1 LLSTKPALRQLYLS
15 AQSKLTIECKVTHR
29 FSKAIS
35 KSRARAKR
43 EIATKSATT
52 PAKGAIFNSSLNPSI
67 FAQKQRQL
75 SAIRKLHKAFAVV
88 RSASAVKKAAGCRRY
103 LRRRKYQI
111 NLLLHRPLLRRI
123 AQKLYSRIAQAKR
136 FSRAEAQYFHRA
148 GTISRSNDS
157 LLAAA
162 KQRLRAARTAAVSKR
177 KPATRNNG
185 YKSILSPTIRLAG
198 SLKILRALCKQ
209 QGTARLIARKT
220 VAMGTYSRSK
230 ESLRSR
236 FFRRKALTI
245 HAVSTAAATKLDS
258 TKTGAYSR
266 NARKHSS
273 PVTTRPRSRKLS
285 ALAARLSLQQVASIL
300 PQAPTFSK
308 QPSGLRSALRR
319 LPRRSKRVLAVARR
333 EIKRMSKHGQ
343 KRRRRSALSR
353 NPSKRALIIL
363 ARTSATGREV
373 S

>member
-1 LLSTKPALRQLYLS
+1 M
-15 AQSKLTIECKVTHR
+15 
-29 FSKAIS
+29 
-35 KSRARAKR
+35 
-43 EIATKSATT
+43 
-52 PAKGAIFNSSLNPSI
+52 
-67 FAQKQRQL
+67 
-75 SAIRKLHKAFAVV
+75 V
-88 RSASAVKKAAGCRRY
+88 RSTSAVKKAARCRRY

-123 AQKLYSRIAQAKR
+123 AQKLYSRVAQAKR

-162 KQRLRAARTAAVSKR
+162 KQRLRAARTAAVFKR

-185 YKSILSPTIRLAG
+185 YKSILNHTIRLAG

-209 QGTARLIARKT
+209 QGTAKLIARKT

-245 HAVSTAAATKLDS
+245 HAVSTAGATKLDS
-258 TKTGAYSR
+258 TKAGAYSR
-266 NARKHSS
+266 SARKHSS

-285 ALAARLSLQQVASIL
+285 ALSLQQVASIL

-333 EIKRMSKHGQ
+333 EIKKMSKRGQ

-353 NPSKRALIIL
+353 NPGKRALIIL